1 MFFLPFLP
9 ELHDSFTAFL
19 LRIRTEKKNYLKKN
33 ESFRYFLQQKIQK
46 GAGHKHTQAKDF
58 LIFFMHMRS
67 CVQLIFYDPIAH
79 DRSHSV

>member
-1 MFFLPFLP
+1 MFFLLSAGTARQFHGFFIENTNGEKKLP
-9 ELHDSFTAFL
+9 E
-19 LRIRTEKKNYLKKN
+19 KN

-46 GAGHKHTQAKDF
+46 GAGHKNTPAKDF